1 MLESKPAAVELERT
15 RLVAVAIT
23 SVWLAGVVGGPV
35 AWSVAAAM
43 VVVSAVSWPWL
54 SRGVMTPAG

>member
-1 MLESKPAAVELERT
+1 
-15 RLVAVAIT
+15 
-23 SVWLAGVVGGPV
+23 VWLAGVVGGPV